1 MIPLRPDSQAPWN
14 PQAQAC
20 LACGVRRYALF
31 GVLDDAEL
39 TAIHH
44 HIADLHLEPGQRLFD
59 ANVRGSAAYTVREG
73 VLRLERSSERG
84 DRRILRL
91 AGRTQLVGME
101 AMLGQ
106 TYASDA
112 IACTPVRACS
122 VPRALV
128 DELAVQRPELL
139 RDLMKRWQNALD
151 EADEWLT
158 ELCTGSARWRMLR
171 LLLKL
176 TEYGEPDGRLWLP
189 TRGEM
194 GAMLGLTVETA
205 SRVVAALKRE
215 GVLEAVDARHARIT
229 MPALTAALKAEAEA
243 SDRA

>member
-1 MIPLRPDSQAPWN
+1 VIPLRTDPRSPWN

-20 LACGVRRYALF
+20 LACGVRSRALF
-31 GVLDDAEL
+31 GVLDEAGLAE
-39 TAIHH
+39 IHH
-44 HIADLHLEPGQRLFD
+44 HIADIHLEPGQHLFS
-59 ANVRGSAAYTVREG
+59 ANERGHAAYTLREG

-91 AGRTQLVGME
+91 SGRTQLVGME

-106 TYASDA
+106 TYAADA
-112 IACTPVRACS
+112 IACTPVRACRL
-122 VPRALV
+122 PRVLV
-128 DELAVQRPELL
+128 DELAARQPELL

-189 TRGEM
+189 TRSEM
-194 GAMLGLTVETA
+194 GAMLGLTVETT
-205 SRVVAALKRE
+205 SRMVAAFKRE
-215 GVLEAVDARHARIT
+215 GVLQTVDARHARVA
-229 MPALTAALKAEAEA
+229 MPALAAALKAESEPA
-243 SDRA
+243 D